1 MGHNVAE
8 LWKSQIVSGSRR
20 LDKLV
25 VEVEGAHLWTDNYG
39 QRAGNSY
46 RVGQL
51 PEVHLEQGGDRVDVL
66 EDEPV
71 LVQVGQSVL
80 VKGHSEALD
89 VGRDAWKR
97 VCEKMLSRNVFYE
110 PESL

>member
-1 MGHNVAE
+1 MVIE
-8 LWKSQIVSGSRR
+8 QCRR
-20 LDKLV
+20 S
-25 VEVEGAHLWTDNYG
+25 
-39 QRAGNSY
+39 SY

-66 EDEPV
+66 QDESV

-89 VGRDAWKR
+89 VGRDAWRR
-97 VCEKMLSRNVFYE
+97 VWEKNAE
-110 PESL
+110 

>member
-1 MGHNVAE
+1 M
-8 LWKSQIVSGSRR
+8 
-20 LDKLV
+20 
-25 VEVEGAHLWTDNYG
+25 
-39 QRAGNSY
+39 
-46 RVGQL
+46 
-51 PEVHLEQGGDRVDVL
+51 DVL

-80 VKGHSEALD
+80 VKGHSEPLD
-89 VGRDAWKR
+89 VGRDAWRR